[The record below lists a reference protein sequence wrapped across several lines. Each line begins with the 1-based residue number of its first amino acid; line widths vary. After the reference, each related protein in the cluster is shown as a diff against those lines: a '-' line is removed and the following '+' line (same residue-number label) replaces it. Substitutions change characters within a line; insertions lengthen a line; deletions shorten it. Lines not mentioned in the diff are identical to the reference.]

1 MEEVLKNLLTK
12 DDLNAFATKEEMR
25 EMFADFNR
33 HTTMLFERTQERLKA
48 IEAQIIDI
56 SQRLPPRN

>member
-25 EMFADFNR
+25 EMFADLSA
-33 HTTMLFERTQERLKA
+33 HHYAL
-48 IEAQIIDI
+48 
-56 SQRLPPRN
+56 